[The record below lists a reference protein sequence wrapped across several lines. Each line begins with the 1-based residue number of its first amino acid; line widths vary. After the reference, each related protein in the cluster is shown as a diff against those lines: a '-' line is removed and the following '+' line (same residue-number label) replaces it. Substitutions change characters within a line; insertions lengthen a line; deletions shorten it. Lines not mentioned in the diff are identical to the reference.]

1 MGPKKKGGAKAN
13 KKSESKRQTKII
25 EDKTFGLKN
34 KNKSKKVQQFI
45 NRVTKQ
51 VQHQGKQRGFKTEEE
66 RAAERK
72 AAKQRKQQEEKELR
86 ELFAASLDGGL
97 VGAPKGPGRR
107 KQSARRAADARAAE
121 EEKKRQEE
129 EAAKAID
136 PYAGMTLI
144 ERIEA
149 MRADLSAKGI
159 EGTPVNAETFAKWKA
174 DRAEAAKKAAEEKVT
189 TELKK
194 GSRGKGLSVLS
205 GRELFEYNASLFRDD
220 EAAAGAY
227 EIPEDAPDSDEDEA
241 DEQAMATQDDDDGEA
256 EEVKDGANGT
266 EDAEAQAKTN
276 AEMLNFFD
284 VADGVA
290 GLNLAQTP
298 SPAEEGVAANGIT
311 EVDEELFARE
321 EDDDLE
327 DLDDD
332 DDDEDD
338 DEDEDEDGDEDVTG
352 QSAAAEGAA

>member
-1 MGPKKKGGAKAN
+1 MATGHNGA
-13 KKSESKRQTKII
+13 E
-25 EDKTFGLKN
+25 E
-34 KNKSKKVQQFI
+34 
-45 NRVTKQ
+45 RV
-51 VQHQGKQRGFKTEEE
+51 QGKG
-66 RAAERK
+66 AERS
-72 AAKQRKQQEEKELR
+72 QRQRTVRIQCLALPVSR
-86 ELFAASLDGGL
+86 AGHLH
-97 VGAPKGPGRR
+97 RR
-107 KQSARRAADARAAE
+107 GWSTQ
-121 EEKKRQEE
+121 
-129 EAAKAID
+129 
-136 PYAGMTLI
+136 
-144 ERIEA
+144 
-149 MRADLSAKGI
+149 
-159 EGTPVNAETFAKWKA
+159 
-174 DRAEAAKKAAEEKVT
+174 
-189 TELKK
+189 
-194 GSRGKGLSVLS
+194 
-205 GRELFEYNASLFRDD
+205 
-220 EAAAGAY
+220 AAAGAY

-266 EDAEAQAKTN
+266 EGTCGDGVPLMLFPFEVHPSRAQADEGLPYADAEAQAKTN